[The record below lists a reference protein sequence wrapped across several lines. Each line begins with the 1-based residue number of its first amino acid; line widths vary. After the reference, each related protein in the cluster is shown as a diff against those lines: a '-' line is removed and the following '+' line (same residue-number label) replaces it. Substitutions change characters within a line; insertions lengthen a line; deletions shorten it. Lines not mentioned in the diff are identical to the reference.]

1 MYLVTPISR
10 ASGETSSLPMSLY
23 MPYLFGSKLIISAP
37 ALTRAPGFSGIN
49 NNNSNNNNNNNNNIF
64 NFAPK
69 GTAPTHGVEEDT
81 YIQV

>member
-1 MYLVTPISR
+1 MALPHHNFQETELRRTDQYTCKEESVISLL
-10 ASGETSSLPMSLY
+10 ASR
-23 MPYLFGSKLIISAP
+23 
-37 ALTRAPGFSGIN
+37 LTDTIVESRIN
-49 NNNSNNNNNNNNNIF
+49 YNNNNNNNIF